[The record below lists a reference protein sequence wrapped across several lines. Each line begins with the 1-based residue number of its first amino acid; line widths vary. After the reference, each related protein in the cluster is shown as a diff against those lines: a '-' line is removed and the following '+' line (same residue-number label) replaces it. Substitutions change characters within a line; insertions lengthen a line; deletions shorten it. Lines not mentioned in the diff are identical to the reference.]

1 MHIYIYKG
9 LHTYIHIIYTSYPYV
24 VGIISAVFLHVI
36 AQTAHQ
42 ARLRWSFEDLQL
54 WGSPQMGS
62 QKWLVYD
69 ENSSE
74 NGWFRGTHTSGNLH
88 MYIYIYIH
96 VLYVIC
102 LHFLDHHPKYMFETT
117 NQLDTWVFSKHE
129 LAQLLHPVVYP
140 TNSFDD
146 WLIRQLVRS
155 TRTGADWQKQSMIC
169 WSWPSKWLIYVDFT
183 RKIQGKHG

>member
-1 MHIYIYKG
+1 MSIPGPKFVLELTSFTNLIRVCAVPRGGTRLYIYIHIDICMHIYIYKG

-74 NGWFRGTHTSGNLH
+74 NG
-88 MYIYIYIH
+88 
-96 VLYVIC
+96 
-102 LHFLDHHPKYMFETT
+102 
-117 NQLDTWVFSKHE
+117 
-129 LAQLLHPVVYP
+129 
-140 TNSFDD
+140 
-146 WLIRQLVRS
+146 
-155 TRTGADWQKQSMIC
+155 
-169 WSWPSKWLIYVDFT
+169 
-183 RKIQGKHG
+183 